1 MTGSVEGG
9 CEVQGDAGRY
19 RLAGSAGYPNA
30 RALLDAGRRAFA
42 SAADVEVDLA
52 GLTALDS
59 AGLAVLVTWL
69 AEARAAG
76 RVLRYVGLP
85 EALVPAA
92 RVAGVERLVGGT
104 TGA

>member
-1 MTGSVEGG
+1 MTGSVDDR
-9 CEVQGDAGRY
+9 CEVQGEAGRY

-30 RALLDAGRRAFA
+30 RTLLEAGRRSFA
-42 SAADVEVDLA
+42 NASDVEVDLA

-69 AEARAAG
+69 AEARAEG

-85 EALVPAA
+85 EVLGPAA
-92 RVAGVERLVGGT
+92 RVAGVERLIGGT
-104 TGA
+104 AGA